1 MTPTEFLEGI
11 KPAARRSKLLP
22 WLGDIL
28 TLRTAGCSIAQIR
41 DYLAANG
48 VAIGLSTLAAFVAK
62 HAKGAETAAMAR
74 PAAAIDTP
82 KPVSTEAPINSVQ
95 KDAPT
100 AESHK
105 STEQLAK
112 ENPTLSRRAILDL
125 FSRQFQKEPPNPLA
139 GLLHKQEERKRLR
152 SEQAAKNG
160 AGTGLTTASG

>member
-41 DYLAANG
+41 DYLAAND

-62 HAKGAETAAMAR
+62 HAKGAETAATAR
-74 PAAAIDTP
+74 PATAIEP
-82 KPVSTEAPINSVQ
+82 KPVSTQAPINSVQ

-125 FSRQFQKEPPNPLA
+125 HVRQFQKEPPNPLA
-139 GLLHKQEERKRLR
+139 DLLQKQEERKRLQR
-152 SEQAAKNG
+152 EQAAING
-160 AGTGLTTASG
+160 AGAGVTTASG